1 MDTTN
6 TIAEIRSRLDVMGVK
21 YKARDS
27 KSTLLALY
35 VTATDG
41 KVEDLGND
49 DTDCGGCENGEC
61 DNCGNYAC
69 CNEQIADLVEAGVT
83 QAANETLSEKVAE
96 ITGEEDT
103 ISEWFEKKVGTKW
116 TYIYHNGELIAEVRN
131 DSVKQVMAV
140 LQASA

>member
-6 TIAEIRSRLDVMGVK
+6 TVAEIRAALDESGIE
-21 YKARDS
+21 YKKRDS
-27 KSTLLALY
+27 KATLLALLE
-35 VTATDG
+35 TRT
-41 KVEDLGND
+41 
-49 DTDCGGCENGEC
+49 CGGCENGEC
-61 DNCGNYAC
+61 DGCGNYAC
-69 CNEQIADLVEAGVT
+69 CNQEIADMIDAGVA
-83 QAANETLSEKVAE
+83 QAEAETLSEKVAE
-96 ITGEEDT
+96 VLEEDAT

>member
-35 VTATDG
+35 VTATEG
-41 KVEDLGND
+41 K
-49 DTDCGGCENGEC
+49 DCGGCENGEC
-61 DNCGNYAC
+61 DNCGAYEC
-69 CNEQIADLVEAGVT
+69 CAEITLDRVADAIERS
-83 QAANETLSEKVAE
+83 QAETLDEKVAE
-96 ITGEEDT
+96 VTGEEAT

-131 DSVKQVMAV
+131 DSAKQVMAV

>member
-6 TIAEIRSRLDVMGVK
+6 TVAEIRAALTEMGVA

-27 KSTLLALY
+27 KATLLALW
-35 VTATDG
+35 VTATEG
-41 KVEDLGND
+41 KVQDLGND

-61 DNCGNYAC
+61 DNYEC
-69 CNEQIADLVEAGVT
+69 CS
-83 QAANETLSEKVAE
+83 TLDEKVAE
-96 ITGEEDT
+96 ATGADAT
-103 ISEWFEKKVGTKW
+103 VSEWFEKKVGTKW